1 MQQFK
6 KNARAILSTP
16 GLENSGYVEN
26 LEYRQNAMS
35 DIVSAYK
42 SLKSLLTKA

>member
-6 KNARAILSTP
+6 KNARAILSTQ
-16 GLENSGYVEN
+16 GSENSGYVDN

-42 SLKSLLTKA
+42 SLK